1 MIEVPLPSEE
11 RATAVGLTDT
21 FGPDGETV
29 PVSVRVL
36 LNPLR
41 LLRVIVAATVEPGE
55 TLRVGRLVLMLK
67 SGIVTETATVV
78 VFVDETLVPWTVA
91 V

>member
-1 MIEVPLPSEE
+1 MEVTLPPEE
-11 RATAVGLTDT
+11 RVTDAGLNDT

-41 LLRVIVAATVEPGE
+41 LVRVIVAATVEPGE

-78 VFVDETLVPWTVA
+78 VFVADTPVPWTVT

>member
-1 MIEVPLPSEE
+1 MEVTLPPEE
-11 RATAVGLTDT
+11 RVTDAGLNDT

-29 PVSVRVL
+29 PVSVRLL
-36 LNPLR
+36 LNSLR
-41 LLRVIVAATVEPGE
+41 LVRVIVAVTAEPGD
-55 TLRVGRLVLMLK
+55 TLRVGRLGLMLK

-78 VFVDETLVPWTVA
+78 VFVDEMLVPWTAA

>member
-1 MIEVPLPSEE
+1 MIEVTLPPEE
-11 RATAVGLTDT
+11 RVTDVGLNDT
-21 FGPDGETV
+21 VGPDGETV

-41 LLRVIVAATVEPGE
+41 LVRVIVAVTAEPGD
-55 TLRVGRLVLMLK
+55 TLRVGRLGLMLK